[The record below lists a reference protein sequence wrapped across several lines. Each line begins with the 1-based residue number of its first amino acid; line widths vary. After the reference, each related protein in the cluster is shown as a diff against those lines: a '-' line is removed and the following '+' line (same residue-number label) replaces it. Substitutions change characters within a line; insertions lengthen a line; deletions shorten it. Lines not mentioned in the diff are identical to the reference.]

1 MVSTRQSS
9 NMGGSSA
16 GGSVCDTVGE
26 VQPRKQ
32 PTNIQPS
39 TSTGLQV
46 VECPVPCQINI
57 LQLPEEIQD
66 KIFSYL
72 SFNTIAGLRPVS
84 IIKYFFFNFYLVFLI
99 KMNFFYNRY
108 AIKWIA
114 NVAHYLIKLFND
126 FKHKC

>member
-16 GGSVCDTVGE
+16 GGSVCETVGE

-32 PTNIQPS
+32 PTNLQPG

-46 VECPVPCQINI
+46 VECSVPRQLN
-57 LQLPEEIQD
+57 LLELPEEIQD

-72 SFNTIAGLRPVS
+72 SFNTVAGLRPVS
-84 IIKYFFFNFYLVFLI
+84 FKVSLNFFLI
-99 KMNFFYNRY
+99 Y
-108 AIKWIA
+108 I
-114 NVAHYLIKLFND
+114 
-126 FKHKC
+126 